1 MSRIHYEICQSI
13 KQLFSHDST
22 KAWLAS
28 ENIQPGDCIVVNNSF
43 VFRDVDT
50 VKSSQY
56 ICLQFEQDK
65 ISDEPE
71 ILNDLKINS
80 DLKRISANSL
90 NNNNL
95 ITLEN
100 AVSNEMR
107 NIGQIIFFLIGKLQ
121 DHIILTE
128 EVKNK
133 SIKLIIW
140 DPSIGNNIQIL
151 QDIVKVGEVYDEE
164 KLWQKIEKYFTTSNI
179 VVPFGLREAIGVT
192 LDNLQKKAIAEVEI
206 PSFGSS
212 IPQEGILDTIVN
224 VLIEEKNN
232 YHISLNK
239 YLKKKDS
246 FAYNEI
252 LRIAYNFS
260 KDVTNLIR
268 LIVSICDLKP
278 IILWGTIAEHFALSE
293 EFRQLPWTR
302 SHDKPSLKNYEYII
316 SNSRNRTFHNLFPF
330 RKTLKVSLSNSA
342 IQKPELLIFSEF
354 GQKKNN
360 KLSYHDKELVDI
372 LTKFTR
378 AREQRVSDHFWQQN
392 LKVMDAAIELFKKT
406 STFLKILH
414 KEIIV

>member
-1 MSRIHYEICQSI
+1 M
-13 KQLFSHDST
+13 
-22 KAWLAS
+22 
-28 ENIQPGDCIVVNNSF
+28 
-43 VFRDVDT
+43 
-50 VKSSQY
+50 
-56 ICLQFEQDK
+56 
-65 ISDEPE
+65 
-71 ILNDLKINS
+71 
-80 DLKRISANSL
+80 
-90 NNNNL
+90 
-95 ITLEN
+95 
-100 AVSNEMR
+100 
-107 NIGQIIFFLIGKLQ
+107 
-121 DHIILTE
+121 
-128 EVKNK
+128 
-133 SIKLIIW
+133 
-140 DPSIGNNIQIL
+140 
-151 QDIVKVGEVYDEE
+151 
-164 KLWQKIEKYFTTSNI
+164 
-179 VVPFGLREAIGVT
+179 
-192 LDNLQKKAIAEVEI
+192 
-206 PSFGSS
+206 
-212 IPQEGILDTIVN
+212 
-224 VLIEEKNN
+224 
-232 YHISLNK
+232 
-239 YLKKKDS
+239 
-246 FAYNEI
+246 
-252 LRIAYNFS
+252 
-260 KDVTNLIR
+260 TNLIR